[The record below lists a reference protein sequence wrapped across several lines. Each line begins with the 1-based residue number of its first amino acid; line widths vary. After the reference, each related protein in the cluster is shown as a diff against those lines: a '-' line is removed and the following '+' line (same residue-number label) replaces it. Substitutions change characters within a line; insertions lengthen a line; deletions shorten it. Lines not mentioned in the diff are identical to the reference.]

1 MIKKIKLK
9 YIFVIFL
16 ILITFFIFKMVGSYP
31 DNYYLKKI
39 KNIVPTNLKVFVKEN
54 ITVHKTYQLLKKNY
68 DIQTKNLNNAL
79 IDADDLPNQMGFIP
93 AEYATTTNLTLFEKN
108 FSLEKFKLSYL
119 TTAKHRGTKG
129 NSYLDF
135 HKNKLFI
142 ATANGIF
149 SYVDI
154 SEFNKKMFRLN
165 VIKSNL
171 KKIIKHE
178 KFYQKSSFGIKDM
191 LIFKDNIYI
200 SYTKQLE
207 KNCFNTSILSAK
219 LNLNELNFED
229 FYTPDICVNVNN
241 EYGEFNAHHA
251 GGRIVVYKD
260 NKLLFSTG
268 EFRFRDHAQDET
280 NVLGKIISID
290 ISDKKAKILSVGHR
304 NPQGLF
310 YDSVNNLIIST
321 EHGPKGGDE
330 ININLID
337 NKIKNFGWPISSYGE
352 HYPGVTKI
360 HTNNKNLKK
369 FLKTAPLHKSHK
381 KYGYEEPLK
390 YFVPSIGISEILKLN
405 KKFTDS
411 NAYIILSSS
420 LNGRSLYYASLDSN
434 YKIIEDKL
442 LFIGNEDILGERVRD
457 FIYIEELNKIVL
469 FFEESPSIGI
479 LSPNL

>member
-9 YIFVIFL
+9 YIFAIFL
-16 ILITFFIFKMVGSYP
+16 ILIIFFIFKMVGSYP

-39 KNIVPTNLKVFVKEN
+39 KNTVPTNLKVFVKEN

-79 IDADDLPNQMGFIP
+79 TDVDNLPNQMGFIP
-93 AEYATTTNLTLFEKN
+93 AEYATTTNLTLFKKN

-129 NSYLDF
+129 NSYLDY
-135 HKNKLFI
+135 HQNKLFI

-149 SYVDI
+149 SYVEI
-154 SEFNKKMFRLN
+154 SEFNKNLFRLN

-207 KNCFNTSILSAK
+207 ENCFNTSIVSAK

-280 NVLGKIISID
+280 NVLGKIISIN

-405 KKFTDS
+405 QKFTDS
-411 NAYIILSSS
+411 NEYIILSSS